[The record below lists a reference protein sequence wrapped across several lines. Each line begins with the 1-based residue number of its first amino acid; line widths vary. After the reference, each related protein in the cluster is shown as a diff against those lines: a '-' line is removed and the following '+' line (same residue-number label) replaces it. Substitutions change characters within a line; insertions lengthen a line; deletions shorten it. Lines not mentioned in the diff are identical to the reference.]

1 MNRSL
6 ANQTS
11 SIPPS
16 PVAGVT
22 TAFLQDDVA
31 LKKRLTRDDLRK
43 REFDRK
49 LERDLQAIDQIIN
62 FKQKSAKTS
71 TLYKIPKM
79 NSVQSIELR

>member
-1 MNRSL
+1 
-6 ANQTS
+6 
-11 SIPPS
+11 
-16 PVAGVT
+16 
-22 TAFLQDDVA
+22 VA
-31 LKKRLTRDDLRK
+31 LKKRLNRDDLRK

-62 FKQKSAKTS
+62 FKQKSTASKTS

>member
-1 MNRSL
+1 
-6 ANQTS
+6 
-11 SIPPS
+11 
-16 PVAGVT
+16 
-22 TAFLQDDVA
+22 VA

-49 LERDLQAIDQIIN
+49 LEKDLQAIDQIIN
-62 FKQKSAKTS
+62 FKQKSSTTKTS